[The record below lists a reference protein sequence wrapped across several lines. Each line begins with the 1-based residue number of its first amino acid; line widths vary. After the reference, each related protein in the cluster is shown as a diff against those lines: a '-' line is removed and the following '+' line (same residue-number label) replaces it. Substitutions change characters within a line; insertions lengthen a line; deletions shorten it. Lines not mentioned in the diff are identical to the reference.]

1 MAKNHAGQLDVIA
14 VAAAVIGWDDRHAQ
28 REVNHLFH
36 FYPSK
41 CQEIR
46 SFSASLHYIQVKM
59 KLFLI
64 SVDTL

>member
-14 VAAAVIGWDDRHAQ
+14 VAAVIGWDDRHAQ

-46 SFSASLHYIQVKM
+46 SFSASLHYTGQNETI
-59 KLFLI
+59 LNF
-64 SVDTL
+64 S